1 MVELLRSSGVDA
13 DGPDVLV
20 EQLVVD
26 HFSIFTLDVVVTST
40 ILHDEHERLVF
51 VLLEVMAVVVQDV
64 HFVKHTVSCLDQEL
78 LSILKQVDFVDLLL
92 LLATQLHALKERI
105 HRWDHDGRVRG

>member
-26 HFSIFTLDVVVTST
+26 HFSILTLDVVVTPT
-40 ILHDEHERLVF
+40 ILHDEHE
-51 VLLEVMAVVVQDV
+51 
-64 HFVKHTVSCLDQEL
+64 
-78 LSILKQVDFVDLLL
+78 
-92 LLATQLHALKERI
+92 
-105 HRWDHDGRVRG
+105 